1 MMQATVNRTTS
12 DVWAITC
19 YFNSSR
25 YKSRL
30 ENYHIFRR
38 RLTLPLVAVELSFGG
53 EFELESGDADILI
66 QLSGRDVL
74 WQKERLLNVALGS
87 VPADC
92 DKIAW
97 LDCDVIFER
106 SDWHIAASRSLDQ
119 FPLLHLFEERCNLA
133 RNAIEAPPGFAPI
146 ESVARSVGRRIVQN
160 EIMPDDLRNS
170 DAPLV
175 RGSTAGLAWAARRE
189 VLKQHGLY
197 DACVI
202 GTGDRAIVCAALGK
216 FDYAVDALELTG
228 RRVDHFLDWAR
239 PFHASVCGNIGCLDG
254 RIYHL
259 WHGDLRD
266 RKYQLRHQGF
276 GKFNFD
282 PFIDIAIDGSGCW
295 RWNSDKFEMHE
306 YVRTYFLGRNED
318 GILGD

>member
-1 MMQATVNRTTS
+1 MRATADRTTS
-12 DVWAITC
+12 ALWAITS
-19 YFNSSR
+19 YFNSAG

-30 ENYHIFRR
+30 ENYRIFKQ
-38 RLTLPLVAVELSFGG
+38 RLTVPLVTVELSYGA
-53 EFELESGDADILI
+53 EFELKPGDADILI

-87 VPADC
+87 VPDDC

-106 SDWHIAASRSLDQ
+106 NDWHVSVSRSLDE
-119 FPLLHLFEERCNLA
+119 FPLIHLFEQRCNLA
-133 RNAIEAPPGFAPI
+133 RDAMKTPLGLARI
-146 ESVARSVGRRIVQN
+146 ESVASSVGYRIVRN

-170 DAPLV
+170 NAPLV

-189 VLKQHGLY
+189 VLQQHNLY
-197 DACVI
+197 DACII

-216 FDYAVDALELTG
+216 FDYAVEALELTG
-228 RRVDHFLDWAR
+228 PRVDHYLEWAR
-239 PFHASVCGNIGCLDG
+239 PFFGSVCGQVGCVDG

-259 WHGDLRD
+259 WHGDLED

-282 PFIDIAIDGSGCW
+282 PFIDIAIDNNGCW
-295 RWNSDKFEMHE
+295 RWNSSKSEMHD

-318 GILGD
+318 GTS